1 MFQTFMR
8 LVLVLWE
15 TEMNEAGSLCPEGL
29 IRCGAGRL
37 RIQFIPPPSE
47 LAEGCPRT
55 SHLLPTMWG
64 KAAYKWGPDGRMGWR
79 LEGSLGGGQ
88 NASLV

>member
-37 RIQFIPPPSE
+37 RIQFTPPPPE
-47 LAEGCPRT
+47 LAEGCP
-55 SHLLPTMWG
+55 
-64 KAAYKWGPDGRMGWR
+64 
-79 LEGSLGGGQ
+79 
-88 NASLV
+88 